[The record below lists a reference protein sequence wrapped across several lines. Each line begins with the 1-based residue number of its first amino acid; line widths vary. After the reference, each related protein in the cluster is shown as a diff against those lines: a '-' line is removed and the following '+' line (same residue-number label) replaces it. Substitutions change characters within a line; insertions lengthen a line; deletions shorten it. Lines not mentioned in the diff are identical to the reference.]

1 MERLIGDYL
10 DLNYAITQEKIKS
23 KGIKFFINHKANKRY
38 KRLIKSAEKIK
49 KANYRLNRE
58 NLSELFSFIYS
69 NHDGNFNCIKKVIV
83 SDNTNS
89 ITGMM
94 QTKDYSASII
104 INNIDAEFDFQ
115 AIFYDKDRNKHSFS
129 VTSKDLSF
137 HNNLELDNYMDKLN
151 KDLLIA
157 VSDYLVDYISNF
169 LRKD

>member
-10 DLNYAITQEKIKS
+10 DLNYAITQEKINA
-23 KGIKFFINHKANKRY
+23 KGIKFFANHKARRRY
-38 KRLIKSAEKIK
+38 KRLIKSADKIK

-69 NHDGNFNCIKKVIV
+69 NHDGNFRCIKKVII

-94 QTKDYSASII
+94 QSDDYSASII
-104 INNIDAEFDFQ
+104 INNIDTEFDFQ
-115 AIFYDKDRNKHSFS
+115 AIFYDQDRNKHSFS
-129 VTSKDLSF
+129 VTSEDLSF
-137 HNNLELDNYMDKLN
+137 HNNLELDNYMEKLN